1 MSMHQMQ
8 KSSYLLSVKD
18 VQQVL
23 QSKVVEELTD
33 TDVYTHTHTHTHTHT
48 QINYKTTKILP
59 FIHP

>member
-23 QSKVVEELTD
+23 QTKVVEELTY
-33 TDVYTHTHTHTHTHT
+33 TDVYTHTHTHTHT